1 MLGAVSCRH
10 MPRSG
15 SVALIDSHCHIDDPR
30 FDTDREAVLAQA
42 AAAGVSRLVVP
53 AIAADTFAS
62 LAQMCA
68 DTPQL
73 HPAYGLH
80 PLFLHR
86 HEPADLEELPRWLA
100 DPRCVAVGEC
110 GLDYFVPELDR
121 DVQMHYF
128 AAQLELAKDMDLPVI
143 VHARR
148 AVEQVTL
155 AIRRVGGLRGVIHSF
170 AGSIEQARQLWEL
183 GFHLGF
189 GGPITYPRARRLRA
203 VVAQMPLEQ
212 LLIETDAPDQPLC
225 GRQGRRNE
233 PAQLVDV
240 CQAIAHLRGVDA
252 EEIASATRRNTALLF
267 ALP

>member
-1 MLGAVSCRH
+1 M
-10 MPRSG
+10 
-15 SVALIDSHCHIDDPR
+15 IDSHCHIDDPA
-30 FDTDREAVLAQA
+30 FDADRDAVLARA

-53 AIAADTFAS
+53 AIAADTFAT
-62 LAQMCA
+62 LAQMCV
-68 DTPQL
+68 DKPQL
-73 HPAYGLH
+73 YPAYGLH
-80 PLFLHR
+80 PLFLDR
-86 HEPADLEELPRWLA
+86 HAPEHLDELPRWLA

-110 GLDYFVPELDR
+110 GLDYFVPGLDP
-121 DVQMHYF
+121 DVQMKYF
-128 AAQLELAKDMDLPVI
+128 TAQLELARDLDLPVI

-155 AIRRVGGLRGVIHSF
+155 AIRRVGRLRGVIHSF
-170 AGSIEQARQLWEL
+170 SGSIEQARQLWEL

-240 CQAIAHLRGVDA
+240 CLAIAQLRGEDA
-252 EEIASATRRNTALLF
+252 EVVASATRRNTAMLF
-267 ALP
+267 GLP